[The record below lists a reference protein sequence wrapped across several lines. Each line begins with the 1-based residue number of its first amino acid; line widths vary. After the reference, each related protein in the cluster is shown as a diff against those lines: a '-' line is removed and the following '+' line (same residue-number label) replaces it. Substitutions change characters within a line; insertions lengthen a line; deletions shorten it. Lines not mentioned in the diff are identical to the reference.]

1 MKKILLTIAM
11 TISML
16 HQASNAAM
24 SNFIDRNEHVVN
36 LSPYVEIT
44 NFRFGNVQRD
54 RTGSRMEMNADWKN
68 IGAQPVVAFEIV
80 VLKYDAFDSRMT
92 GSRWVVT
99 GKNSADW
106 SPLEP
111 GASSSDGTI
120 SFRDEETFT
129 AIAYV
134 RQVRL
139 KDGTVWKVS
148 DIELSK
154 ELKKVAPKIPDFGS
168 FKPDPKAGSGKD

>member
-1 MKKILLTIAM
+1 MKRVLIAVAIAAAM
-11 TISML
+11 AS
-16 HQASNAAM
+16 QASMAAM
-24 SNFIDRNEHVVN
+24 SNFMDRQEHVVN

-44 NFRFGNVQRD
+44 NFGFGNATRD
-54 RTGSRMEMNADWKN
+54 RSGSRMEMSAGWRN
-68 IGAQPVVAFEIV
+68 IGAQPVIAFEIV
-80 VLKYDAFDSRMT
+80 VLKYDAFDSRMM

-111 GASSSDGTI
+111 GASSSDGTLGY
-120 SFRDEETFT
+120 REEETFT

-139 KDGTVWKVS
+139 KDGTVWKIS
-148 DIELSK
+148 DAELSK
-154 ELKKVAPKIPDFGS
+154 ELKKVAPKIHDFGS
-168 FKPDPKAGSGKD
+168 VKPDPKTDSKKD